1 MTNEVP
7 KEQTMA
13 NENDLS
19 QSARKV
25 PTVEVTVQYLNALCK
40 AVGLHIDPK
49 TADVEWI
56 HRDMAGDYRIS

>member
-1 MTNEVP
+1 
-7 KEQTMA
+7 MA